1 MRHHTA
7 ICSADVFAAAADGF
21 FGQSQPTTMTNVK
34 EDRHALSAP

>member
-7 ICSADVFAAAADGF
+7 IYGAGLLAAAADGF
-21 FGQSQPTTMTNVK
+21 LGQRQPTTMTNVK